1 MLVSLRSWWCQP
13 DTAPGSVTTRPAH
26 SVGTSNARSLAMPGV
41 GSAGTVSDALTTRT
55 GSLMPTSLPA
65 DVSTMHNMYT
75 YCV

>member
-1 MLVSLRSWWCQP
+1 
-13 DTAPGSVTTRPAH
+13 
-26 SVGTSNARSLAMPGV
+26 MPGV